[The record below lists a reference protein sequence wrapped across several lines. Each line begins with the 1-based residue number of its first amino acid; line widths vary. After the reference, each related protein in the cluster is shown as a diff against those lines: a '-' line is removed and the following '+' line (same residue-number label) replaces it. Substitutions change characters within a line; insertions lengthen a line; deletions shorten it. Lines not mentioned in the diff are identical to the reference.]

1 MTYRLSNK
9 MWFGVNVSQALLPGV
24 KLCAIT
30 EQEQEKLVIGRF
42 IPVKMAP
49 GSREALLQKRINF

>member
-1 MTYRLSNK
+1 
-9 MWFGVNVSQALLPGV
+9 MWFGVNVSQASLPGV

>member
-1 MTYRLSNK
+1 
-9 MWFGVNVSQALLPGV
+9 MWFGVNASQALLPGV
-24 KLCAIT
+24 KLCATT

-42 IPVKMAP
+42 IPVKMAA